1 MRQTSRLLLSLS
13 ITLLCTAYAQPIQP
27 EPEPTPSELMR
38 KLEIP
43 EANQGIAVDA
53 KHFYAIDNKTI
64 AKYDKGTAER
74 VAVWEGAEDG
84 PFLHLDSGVVLD
96 GLLYAAHSN
105 YSGLPM
111 TSSVEVW
118 DVATMKHVDTHSF
131 GIDWG
136 SFTWLDRHDGFWWAG
151 FANYNRVFGNN
162 QAAYG
167 NKYWTTVVKLNDDW
181 QRLEA
186 WTLPE
191 GILERFED
199 MSNSGGSWGPDGRLY
214 LTGHD
219 PAEAYVMTLPEA
231 GSVLKWVGT
240 VELEIAGQG
249 IAWDRSRPDVLYG
262 IIRGEDDEPNRVSV
276 SRVDVTRQV
285 AGER

>member
-1 MRQTSRLLLSLS
+1 MTRQLAFLIPYLLL
-13 ITLLCTAYAQPIQP
+13 TLASAQPIQP
-27 EPEPTPSELMR
+27 EPEPTASKLVR
-38 KLEIP
+38 KLTIP

-53 KHFYAIDNKTI
+53 EHFYAIDNQTI
-64 AKYDKGTAER
+64 AKYAKGSGER
-74 VAVWEGAEDG
+74 VSAWEGAEDG
-84 PFLHLDSGVVLD
+84 PIIHLDSGTVLD

-105 YSGLPM
+105 YSELPM

-118 DVATMKHVDTHSF
+118 DVKTMKHVDTHSF

-162 QAAYG
+162 QTAYG
-167 NKYWTTVVKLNDDW
+167 NKYWTTIVKLDDDW

-191 GILERFED
+191 GVLERFED

-214 LTGHD
+214 LSGHD
-219 PAEAYVMTLPEA
+219 PAEVYVMELPKA
-231 GSVLKWVGT
+231 GSVLQWMGT
-240 VELEIAGQG
+240 VELDIAGQG
-249 IAWDRSRPDVLYG
+249 IAWDRSRPDILYG
-262 IIRGEDDEPNRVSV
+262 IVRGEDDEPNQVTA
-276 SRVDVTRQV
+276 SRLDVGQK
-285 AGER
+285 AAK